1 MVDEEE
7 RSSLSNINKEEA
19 LSQEAYNFPVI
30 HIENASNRK
39 METGEKDG
47 FQRIAIDEKGK
58 LSLDGP
64 EERAARIEEEAY
76 AQGFTKGEKD
86 GLESGKEKLEPVLK
100 NFREALLRLEEIRK
114 EIYLNAEKDI
124 VNLVLAITRKIVCH
138 EITSNKEVI
147 LRIVKE
153 AIKKV
158 VDHEEIKIR
167 ISPSDLQV
175 LKNARTELSN
185 LVDNIQG
192 VTFEEDE
199 TILHGG
205 CIIETTS
212 GDIDARIEKQL
223 EAVEEALKSELKE

>member
-1 MVDEEE
+1 VDVEE
-7 RSSLSNINKEEA
+7 RSSLSNINKEGA
-19 LSQEAYNFPVI
+19 LSREAYSFPVI
-30 HIENASNRK
+30 HIENASNGK
-39 METGEKDG
+39 METGENDS
-47 FQRIAIDEKGK
+47 FQRIVVDEKGK

-64 EERAARIEEEAY
+64 EQKAARIEEEAY
-76 AQGFTKGEKD
+76 ARGFSKGEKD
-86 GLESGKEKLEPVLK
+86 GLESGKEKLEPVLR
-100 NFREALLRLEEIRK
+100 NFREALLRLEEIKK

-124 VNLVLAITRKIVCH
+124 VDLVLAITKKIVCH

-147 LRIVKE
+147 LGIVKE

-192 VTFEEDE
+192 VTLEEDE

-212 GDIDARIEKQL
+212 GDIDARVEKQL